1 MISPYIIQTTISST
15 FDKLKEDENKN
26 LFEIIVVATM
36 SAGKS
41 TVINA
46 LIGQELLHSANEA
59 TTATITRIHDKDELP
74 FFSGC
79 AYGYQSELLKESN
92 RIDAQ
97 TLKEWNA
104 DPSIKTID
112 LMGDI
117 AAIKNDNAE
126 LVIYDTPGPNNSQ
139 NNSHKALTEEILEDG
154 NYGLVIFVL
163 NSSNLG
169 TNDENDLLHL
179 VQNALKNSPNK
190 KVVFLLNKKEVLE
203 NLEETIIRVKEN
215 LTNIGFKEPLIFP
228 ISAYSALLLHKK
240 INHQELDEDEMIDLE
255 LLIKKGK
262 RAFKEQYLTETEF
275 NALLLENTGINAFY
289 HYLQQ
294 LISSNHR
301 LGQRMQQEVKFTHNP
316 FKNETSFSLNG
327 ETITHGK
334 YKTFATQRL
343 QMWISQF
350 FQTVENTLQ
359 TKEFFVDFTGVPSDC
374 ADVEEA
380 IQQANAAGFNISY
393 QFSQI
398 RSQNERI
405 AELEE
410 LVNEIRENPILNQI
424 MSESQWNGVMDKYF
438 DAWVVGTMSSG
449 KSTFINALL
458 GHEALPAFQED
469 TTASITKII
478 DNKKFSQGEF
488 SACRFNKEG
497 EYLNKDLALN
507 LLTPE
512 QADKSR
518 EILAEWNAD
527 IKNQEKP
534 ENERTYLIELKG
546 NIIGIQ
552 QRDDVQLRITDTPGS
567 NTDKSNVSQHALTSR
582 KMLRDDQRNPLVLYV
597 LRGDNLRV
605 NDDNAFL
612 SDMSN
617 IMKEKGKLAQD
628 RFMFLVNKMDVFFG
642 KGESIEETLKGVIDY
657 LASFG
662 IENPNVFP
670 ICSRFALALKNQQL
684 SAELLDA
691 DDEDEI
697 IALGSKISRE
707 GRDLNQ
713 YMRLSENVKNRLTE
727 KQLSPAFY
735 RTGIP
740 AVELVI
746 DEYISKYHIIYRIQR
761 IQEVIADLLRRA
773 HNSDAY
779 KVALENIKDQEEQL
793 KKAIE
798 YLKDSEEKGNSTQ
811 NYIDSLNTREIA
823 IPEHITDA
831 FNSELLALERKFEE
845 WDNKFRNKKSDKEEA
860 NRKLTKINN
869 EIKALCETIVL
880 NLNSGV
886 ELAQNEMI
894 KNLSNEYKEY
904 ISKFFK
910 DIPNLDIDVIKGFEN
925 HLKDFDIQL
934 VIKPEYE
941 KEESK
946 KVYRET
952 SGFWGSVARWFG
964 FGGYESF
971 TIKETI
977 IDLEELWKEQKIE
990 LYIQINQIIPAVV
1003 DSVREYAQEITETYI
1018 KQLDQIFKPELARLT
1033 QELLDLAQDNEKRE
1047 AEIKRAKSNID
1058 AIKKY
1063 QARLNAIIEA

>member
-1 MISPYIIQTTISST
+1 MQK
-15 FDKLKEDENKN
+15 D
-26 LFEIIVVATM
+26 LFEVIVVATM

-59 TTATITRIHDKDELP
+59 TTATITRIHDKDGLP

-79 AYGYQSELLKESN
+79 AYGYQSKLLKENN

-203 NLEETIIRVKEN
+203 NFEETIIRVKEN

-301 LGQRMQQEVKFTHNP
+301 RGQRMQQEVKFTHNP

-380 IQQANAAGFNISY
+380 IQQANAAGFNITY
-393 QFSQI
+393 QFTQI
-398 RSQNERI
+398 RSQNERM

-410 LVNEIRENPILNQI
+410 LVNEIRENPILNPI
-424 MSESQWNGVMDKYF
+424 MSESQWNDVMDKYF
-438 DAWVVGTMSSG
+438 DAWVIATMSSG

-458 GHEALPAFQED
+458 GSAVLPAFQED

-478 DNKKFSQGEF
+478 DNKKFPQGEF
-488 SACRFNKEG
+488 SASRLNKE
-497 EYLNKDLALN
+497 ENYLDKDCTLN

-518 EILAEWNAD
+518 AFLAEWNAD

-546 NIIGIQ
+546 NITGIQ

-597 LRGDNLRV
+597 LRGDNLCV
-605 NDDNAFL
+605 NDDNTFL

-628 RFMFLVNKMDVFFG
+628 RFMFLVNKMDVFFK
-642 KGESIEETLKGVIDY
+642 KGESIEETLKRVRDY

-684 SAELLDA
+684 SSSLLDE

-697 IALGSKISRE
+697 IELSSKISRE

-746 DEYISKYHIIYRIQR
+746 DEYISKYHIIYRIER
-761 IQEVIADLLRRA
+761 IQEVITDLLRRA
-773 HNSDAY
+773 YNSEDY
-779 KVALENIKDQEEQL
+779 KAALNKIRGQEEEL

-798 YLKDSEEKGNSTQ
+798 YLNNSEEKGHLTQ
-811 NYIDSLNTREIA
+811 NYINSLKTREIA
-823 IPEHITDA
+823 IPTHISDA
-831 FNSELLALERKFEE
+831 FNAELLELERQFNG
-845 WDNKFRNKKSDKEEA
+845 WDNEFRDQRVTKSEAENQLLGVRHQIKKLSED
-860 NRKLTKINN
+860 
-869 EIKALCETIVL
+869 IVL
-880 NLNSGV
+880 NLNDRV
-886 ELAQNEMI
+886 EQAQKEMI
-894 KNLSNEYKEY
+894 KNLSEEYKEH
-904 ISKFFK
+904 IAKFFENV
-910 DIPNLDIDVIKGFEN
+910 PNLELDVIKGFEH
-925 HLKDFDIQL
+925 HLKDLDIQL
-934 VIKPEYE
+934 VIKPEYMKTKNKVVSRE
-941 KEESK
+941 K
-946 KVYRET
+946 
-952 SGFWGSVARWFG
+952 SGIFAGVARLFG
-964 FGGYESF
+964 FGGYENV
-971 TIKETI
+971 TIKETVV
-977 IDLEELWKEQKIE
+977 DLEALWKQHKPV
-990 LYIQINQIIPAVV
+990 LLSQISQVIPEAVS
-1003 DSVREYAQEITETYI
+1003 SVQEYAREMTEIYI
-1018 KQLDQIFKPELARLT
+1018 KQLDEVFKPELARLT
-1033 QELLDLAQDNEKRE
+1033 QELLELAQDNEKRE
-1047 AEIKRAKSNID
+1047 AEIKRAQSNID
-1058 AIKKY
+1058 AIEKY
-1063 QARLNAIIEA
+1063 QARLNAIIEV

>member
-1 MISPYIIQTTISST
+1 MISPYIIQATISST

-59 TTATITRIHDKDELP
+59 TTATITRIHDKDGLP

-79 AYGYQSELLKESN
+79 AYGYQSKLLKENN

-203 NLEETIIRVKEN
+203 NFEETIIRVKEN

-301 LGQRMQQEVKFTHNP
+301 RGQRMQQEVKFTHNP

-380 IQQANAAGFNISY
+380 IQQANAAGFNITY
-393 QFSQI
+393 QFTQI
-398 RSQNERI
+398 RSQNERM

-410 LVNEIRENPILNQI
+410 LVNEIRENPILNPI
-424 MSESQWNGVMDKYF
+424 MSESQWNDVMDKYF
-438 DAWVVGTMSSG
+438 DAWVIATMSSG

-458 GHEALPAFQED
+458 GSAVLPAFQED

-478 DNKKFSQGEF
+478 DNKKFPQGEF
-488 SACRFNKEG
+488 SASRLNKE
-497 EYLNKDLALN
+497 ENYLDKDCTLN

-518 EILAEWNAD
+518 AFLAEWNAD

-546 NIIGIQ
+546 NITGIQ

-597 LRGDNLRV
+597 LRGDNLCV
-605 NDDNAFL
+605 NDDNTFL

-628 RFMFLVNKMDVFFG
+628 RFMFLVNKMDVFFK
-642 KGESIEETLKGVIDY
+642 KGESIEETLKRVRDY

-684 SAELLDA
+684 SSSLLDE

-697 IALGSKISRE
+697 IELSSKISRE

-746 DEYISKYHIIYRIQR
+746 DEYISKYHIIYRIER
-761 IQEVIADLLRRA
+761 IQEVITDLLRRA
-773 HNSDAY
+773 YNSEDY
-779 KVALENIKDQEEQL
+779 KAALNKIRGQEEEL

-798 YLKDSEEKGNSTQ
+798 YLNNSEEKGHLTQ
-811 NYIDSLNTREIA
+811 NYINSLKTREIA
-823 IPEHITDA
+823 IPTHISDA
-831 FNSELLALERKFEE
+831 FNAELLELERQFNG
-845 WDNKFRNKKSDKEEA
+845 WDNEFRDQRVTKSEAENQLLGVRHQIKKLSED
-860 NRKLTKINN
+860 
-869 EIKALCETIVL
+869 IVL
-880 NLNSGV
+880 NLNDRV
-886 ELAQNEMI
+886 EQAQKEMI
-894 KNLSNEYKEY
+894 KNLSEEYKEH
-904 ISKFFK
+904 IAKFFENV
-910 DIPNLDIDVIKGFEN
+910 PNLELDVIKGFEH
-925 HLKDFDIQL
+925 HLKDLDIQL
-934 VIKPEYE
+934 VIKPEYMKTKNKVVSRE
-941 KEESK
+941 K
-946 KVYRET
+946 
-952 SGFWGSVARWFG
+952 SGIFAGVARLFG
-964 FGGYESF
+964 FGGYENV
-971 TIKETI
+971 TIKETVV
-977 IDLEELWKEQKIE
+977 DLEALWKQHKPV
-990 LYIQINQIIPAVV
+990 LLSQISQVIPEAVS
-1003 DSVREYAQEITETYI
+1003 SVQEYAREMTEIYI
-1018 KQLDQIFKPELARLT
+1018 KQLDEVFKPELARLT
-1033 QELLDLAQDNEKRE
+1033 QELLELAQDNEKRE
-1047 AEIKRAKSNID
+1047 AEIKRAQSNID
-1058 AIKKY
+1058 AIEKY
-1063 QARLNAIIEA
+1063 QARLNAIIEV